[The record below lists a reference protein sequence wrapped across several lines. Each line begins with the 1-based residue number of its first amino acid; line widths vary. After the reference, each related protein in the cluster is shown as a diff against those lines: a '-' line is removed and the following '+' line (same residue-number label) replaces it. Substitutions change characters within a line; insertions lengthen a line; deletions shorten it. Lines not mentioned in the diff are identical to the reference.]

1 VIFGIG
7 TDIVS
12 ISRIEQGIE
21 RHGDRFAQRI
31 LADSELEGFHA
42 AVRPASYL
50 AKRFAAK
57 EAMAKAMGIGFRDG
71 LAMRHIAV
79 GHDEKG
85 RPLIEVTGRAE
96 ELCRE
101 LGIGARHLSLSDEH
115 EYAVAFVTLLSA
127 QTPNI

>member
-7 TDIVS
+7 TDIVA
-12 ISRIEQGIE
+12 IVRIEAGLQ

-31 LADSELEGFHA
+31 LADSELEGFRRA
-42 AVRPASYL
+42 ARPASYL

-57 EAMAKAMGIGFRDG
+57 EAMAKAMGTGFRDG
-71 LAMRHIAV
+71 LSLRHIAV
-79 GHDEKG
+79 GHDAKG
-85 RPLIEVTGRAE
+85 RPLIEVSGRAE

-115 EYAVAFVTLLSA
+115 EYALAFVTLLS
-127 QTPNI
+127 I